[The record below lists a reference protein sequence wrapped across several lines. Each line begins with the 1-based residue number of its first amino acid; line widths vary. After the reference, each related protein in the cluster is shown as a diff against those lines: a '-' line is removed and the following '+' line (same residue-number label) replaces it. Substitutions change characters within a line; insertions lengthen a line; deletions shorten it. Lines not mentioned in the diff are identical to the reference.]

1 MPVKQGCKPRKS
13 RELTVVGQSDAGS
26 RSSLVQGSTFLELPV
41 LHIHR
46 SLEDVLP
53 TFRKFCVS
61 RVFVSNDMI
70 RLEVEDTLIEVT
82 RSTSKV
88 VEEEAV

>member
-1 MPVKQGCKPRKS
+1 M
-13 RELTVVGQSDAGS
+13 
-26 RSSLVQGSTFLELPV
+26 
-41 LHIHR
+41 
-46 SLEDVLP
+46 
-53 TFRKFCVS
+53 
-61 RVFVSNDMI
+61 SNDMI